1 MGPAANQTEESSRDG
16 EKAEEMRMG
25 LVINGTVAL
34 AWVATIAQGQAP
46 GHSTAGRSA
55 TMLVSSSADRARPL
69 TGSAVS
75 AGEILREIDDPGNGD
90 RWLLVDDASHPGGP
104 GLLLR
109 AGEAVLEPKFVE
121 PKAGFPVAA
130 APLPIIHAGDR
141 IIVERHTAI
150 VDARLEAVAMNPAW
164 AGSALNVRLTAGG
177 QVLRARATALG
188 RAVLVEETR

>member
-1 MGPAANQTEESSRDG
+1 
-16 EKAEEMRMG
+16 MRLG

-34 AWVATIAQGQAP
+34 AWAAAIAQGQAP

-55 TMLVSSSADRARPL
+55 AMLVSSSADRARPS

-75 AGEILREIDDPGNGD
+75 AGEILREIDDPENGD
-90 RWLLVDDASHPGGP
+90 RWLLVEDASHPGGP

-109 AGEAVLEPKFVE
+109 SGEVVVE
-121 PKAGFPVAA
+121 PKLAAPGEAA
-130 APLPIIHAGDR
+130 ALPIIHTGER
-141 IIVERHTAI
+141 IVVEEHTAI

-164 AGSALNVRLTAGG
+164 ADSLLNVRLVVGG
-177 QVLRARATALG
+177 RVMRARAAAPG